1 MQQELAANAQGK
13 KGDDQPDYPRPT
25 WLGVSA
31 DDRKAC
37 HDAIRDGSKSFY
49 AASMLLPA
57 KQRFAARALY
67 AFCRNSD
74 DLVDDSTDNQQAA
87 MRLRDRL
94 DAVYLGRPDVL
105 EKALPCDRA
114 FAAIVRA
121 YDIPKE
127 IPLALIEGFEWD
139 IAGREYATLDDL
151 LEYAARVAS
160 SVGIMMTMLM
170 LRRDFHVLSRAA
182 ELGLAMQL
190 TNIARD
196 IGEDARNG
204 RVYLPTQWLEE
215 AGLDRAAFIKS
226 PAHDSR
232 TQLLVKRLLA
242 EADKYYEQAVTGV
255 QGLPSNCR
263 HSILSA
269 AEIYRSIGA
278 AIARNDH
285 NAIDYRAHT
294 SGIQKIGLSLSAL
307 LSMPFQKTIIRAK
320 PHPSIAFLV
329 DLATKDREPES
340 DKAVDRFVS
349 ILAGHQQ
356 RTIELTRRA
365 KMIRRPQLKAGT

>member
-1 MQQELAANAQGK
+1 MHQEPAADTPEKQGK
-13 KGDDQPDYPRPT
+13 DPRDHPRPT
-25 WLGVSA
+25 WLGLSA
-31 DDRKAC
+31 DDRRAC
-37 HDAIRDGSKSFY
+37 HDAIRLGSKSFY

-74 DLVDDSTDNQQAA
+74 DLVDDSADNQQAA
-87 MRLRDRL
+87 FRLRQRL
-94 DAVYLGRPDVL
+94 DAVYHGPPYDLA
-105 EKALPCDRA
+105 KALPCDRA

-139 IAGREYATLDDL
+139 IAGRQYTTLDDL

-170 LRRDFHVLSRAA
+170 LRRDYHVLSRAA

-204 RVYLPTQWLEE
+204 RVYIPTQWLEE
-215 AGLDRAAFIKS
+215 AGLDREDFLKA
-226 PAHDSR
+226 PVHDER
-232 TQLLVKRLLA
+232 TQMLVKRLLT
-242 EADKYYEQAVTGV
+242 EADKYYEQAMTGV
-255 QGLPSNCR
+255 KGLPANCR
-263 HSILSA
+263 LSILSA
-269 AEIYRSIGA
+269 AEIYRAIGA
-278 AIARNDH
+278 AIAHNDH
-285 NAIDYRAHT
+285 NAIDFRAHT
-294 SGIQKIGLSLSAL
+294 SGIRKIGLSLSAL
-307 LSMPFQKTIIRAK
+307 LSIPFQKSINKAK
-320 PHPSIAFLV
+320 PHQSIAFLV
-329 DLATKDREPES
+329 ELATRDREPES

-365 KMIRRPQLKAGT
+365 KMVSRPQLKAGT